1 MDKSSRSLVI
11 LAISLVVLALLG
23 YLAYQRITRDRAD
36 QPPVSQYEVMQ
47 IDKSKLPDRFPGDL
61 PLPKDAVITQ
71 NESMIA
77 PDGRFQETRA
87 YTVTR
92 PLSEEQQRFAAY
104 FKEQGWTID
113 DTKDLGTFA
122 AFLAQRDGT
131 SMQVSL
137 VARGSSTA
145 VTVNITIAPAS
156 SNQ

>member
-11 LAISLVVLALLG
+11 LAISLVVLAVIG
-23 YLAYQRITRDRAD
+23 YLAYQRITRDRAA
-36 QPPVSQYEVMQ
+36 QPPVSQYEVTQ

-61 PLPKDAVITQ
+61 PLPEDAVITQ

-87 YTVTR
+87 YTVSL
-92 PLSEEQQRFAAY
+92 PLSEERQRFATY
-104 FKEQGWTID
+104 FQEQGWTVD

-145 VTVNITIAPAS
+145 VTINVTIAPAS